1 MDCRVL
7 FQQLIKYIR
16 IIGITE
22 SY

>member
-7 FQQLIKYIR
+7 LQQLIKYIR